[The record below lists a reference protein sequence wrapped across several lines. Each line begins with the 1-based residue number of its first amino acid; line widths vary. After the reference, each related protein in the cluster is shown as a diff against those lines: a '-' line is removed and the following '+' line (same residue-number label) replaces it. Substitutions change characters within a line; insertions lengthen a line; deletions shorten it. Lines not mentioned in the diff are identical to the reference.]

1 MKWLIELIISW
12 FKGQS
17 GHQAETRADFSAVS
31 DQWAALS
38 QRLTERMEKDEER
51 FGLVEQR
58 LTQEVALNLQ
68 RSLDCEKALA
78 ILGATSEAKLAT
90 VEARVAELEA
100 KLQNETDR
108 P

>member
-17 GHQAETRADFSAVS
+17 GRQAETRADFAAVS
-31 DQWAALS
+31 EQWEALS
-38 QRLTERMEKDEER
+38 IRLTERMEKDELR
-51 FGLVEQR
+51 FDAVEKR
-58 LTQEVALNLQ
+58 LTQESIDNLRREQ
-68 RSLDCEKALA
+68 ECLANLA
-78 ILGATSEAKLAT
+78 IAKSTSEAKLAT

-100 KLQNETDR
+100 KLLTEGE